1 MINLLDRNGWHLG
14 AFEPALLGRDGSL
27 LMRQTHAVVA
37 RQRGAPDAVL
47 AGLGAFLVIQTTA
60 QNARRH
66 NEIEN
71 ALVIGLSTTEAIGIA
86 AALDVLDEALDHLG
100 GLRGGADRGPQR
112 LRRAEETVGPVADG
126 GGPAIVRR
134 RAGLGARHYILDR
147 VIDGGSIGMVAGA
160 ATAGSFGTAL
170 EVGDE
175 LLHHGRGAGRRAQVL
190 RDARALAHDAV
201 LPVAHLGRR
210 ALIGAGPAL
219 RAEEQVLDV
228 VLDRGGGRII
238 GGFACTCAIRST
250 VQVGQELLEHLRGAL
265 GRADGLLDRVR
276 RAEDAVGPV
285 ADLGGRALVGRGGV
299 LRARHDVREG
309 IPGADGAQEDE
320 AVKLVGFGLGFGL
333 LLELLSGGGG
343 GTKTSRRRRIAAI
356 QVGQELLHGI
366 GCLGRRADGLS
377 ERITRAETAR
387 SIGDVGG
394 CALISGRPGL
404 GTFHEIIEGILCN
417 DTGAGGGKEEK
428 RELHGTAGTRKCQE

>member
-1 MINLLDRNGWHLG
+1 
-14 AFEPALLGRDGSL
+14 
-27 LMRQTHAVVA
+27 
-37 RQRGAPDAVL
+37 
-47 AGLGAFLVIQTTA
+47 
-60 QNARRH
+60 
-66 NEIEN
+66 
-71 ALVIGLSTTEAIGIA
+71 
-86 AALDVLDEALDHLG
+86 
-100 GLRGGADRGPQR
+100 
-112 LRRAEETVGPVADG
+112 
-126 GGPAIVRR
+126 
-134 RAGLGARHYILDR
+134 
-147 VIDGGSIGMVAGA
+147 MVAGA
-160 ATAGSFGTAL
+160 AAVGNFGTAL
-170 EVGDE
+170 KVGDE

-219 RAEEQVLDV
+219 RAEEEVLDV

-238 GGFACTCAIRST
+238 TST

-276 RAEDAVGPV
+276 RAEDAVRPV
-285 ADLGGRALVGRGGV
+285 ADLGGRALIGRGGV

-309 IPGADGAQEDE
+309 ILGGADGAQEDE
-320 AVKLVGFGLGFGL
+320 AGKLVGFGFGGL

-343 GTKTSRRRRIAAI
+343 SRKRQRRIAIAAI
-356 QVGQELLHGI
+356 EVGQELLHGI